1 MDKEY
6 QPILQQDYEGPKK
19 GSYLT
24 MLTSVGSEMGS
35 RKGSI
40 FAVVS
45 VSVIIVLLL
54 SLIILVAKTDTHA
67 SVVCR
72 IEQGGATNDQQ
83 TNSGTNSGLLGNYVN
98 GGTFLKLPECATIA
112 DSPTPELDK
121 ARCILE
127 SYPLIDG

>member
-1 MDKEY
+1 MRWRAIECV
-6 QPILQQDYEGPKK
+6 L
-19 GSYLT
+19 
-24 MLTSVGSEMGS
+24 V
-35 RKGSI
+35 
-40 FAVVS
+40 
-45 VSVIIVLLL
+45 IVLLL

-72 IEQGGATNDQQ
+72 IEQGEATNEQQ

-98 GGTFLKLPECATIA
+98 GGNFLKLPECATIA
-112 DSPTPELDK
+112 DSATPELDK